1 MLHLAHSQTTTQAN
15 GGNAKESGT
24 AVLLAIALFKL
35 VKAALL
41 IALGVAAISLERD
54 AHLLTS
60 LRGFVR
66 ALGLNAHSGLIDRAF
81 GKLLGID
88 HRHLQALAVG
98 TFVYAAVF
106 LVEGSGLLLR
116 KRWAE
121 YLTTIVTASFI
132 PFEVYEMVHEPSLL
146 KAAGIALNVAIVVY
160 LLIRLWQKRH

>member
-1 MLHLAHSQTTTQAN
+1 MTDHKT
-15 GGNAKESGT
+15 GGQAKEGGPR
-24 AVLLAIALFKL
+24 VLLAIALFKL
-35 VKAALL
+35 VKAVLL

-66 ALGLNAHSGLIDRAF
+66 SLGLDAHSGLINRAF
-81 GKLLGID
+81 AKALGID

-106 LVEGSGLLLR
+106 LVEGTGLLLR

-121 YLTTIVTASFI
+121 YLTTIITASFI
-132 PFEVYEMVHEPSLL
+132 PLEIYEMAHQPSVL

-160 LLIRLWQKRH
+160 LVIRLRQKRRGR